1 MPPQRKGHLSATA
14 ETSQTEPMPQSALIG
29 AFLAGLLGGLH
40 CFAMCGGWI
49 AVVARPARDGP
60 LLPSRRA
67 PGGPG
72 RQRTPGA

>member
-1 MPPQRKGHLSATA
+1 
-14 ETSQTEPMPQSALIG
+14 MPQSALIG

-49 AVVARPARDGP
+49 AAVAAARGGRAP
-60 LLPSRRA
+60 VAAVAGA
-67 PGGPG
+67 PGGTG